1 MCGIIGFLAPV
12 GRYNEEALGPMALAM
27 AQTLEHRGPDGF
39 GVWSDAEAVVA
50 LAHRRLSIQD
60 LSAAGTQ
67 PMASACGR
75 YVITYNGELY
85 NFGELRHELAARGH
99 GFRGHC
105 DTEVVLAAVRE
116 WGLTRALERFQGM
129 FAFGLWDRERRELSL
144 VRDRVGKKPLYYGW
158 CGGSFLFASELKAL
172 RPHPDF
178 DPEID
183 HDALGL
189 LIQYS
194 FIPTPYSIFRSI
206 RKLPPGT
213 VLTVPLA
220 DAHQEGQPRS
230 YWSARQVAE
239 RGEHQPF
246 PGDMDAAIEALD
258 ALLRDAVQGRM
269 VADVDLGALL
279 SGGIDSTTV
288 VALMQTLSPR
298 PVKTFT
304 IGFQEPEFNEAEHAK
319 AIARHLGTEHT
330 ELTVTARE
338 TLEMIPQLPTLYDEP
353 LADASAIPTFI
364 VSRLARSRVTVA
376 LSGDGGDEL
385 FGGYT
390 RYLSTL
396 RQWDRC
402 KRYPLVLRR
411 LSAGALGRAARLGWQ
426 WSTEAGAKGQ
436 DRPWARR
443 PVGAKLEKR
452 SRRLGAADPVDLF
465 TRISSYWDDPG
476 EVVLGAKPVPSV
488 LSDLGLRAAVSQPL
502 QAMMYL
508 DFMGF
513 MLDDILV
520 KVDRASMAVGL
531 EIRSPLLDHRIVEL
545 AWSLPLGLRIGPGGG
560 KYVLRALLER
570 YVPRALTERPKQGFN
585 VPVAEWLRGPLRP
598 WAEALLDP
606 QRIDAEGLLDP
617 EVVTRLWHQHLSGWG
632 NRKNV
637 LWSILMFQAWHEAW
651 SSPAA
656 GQAEATP
663 VPAIA

>member
-1 MCGIIGFLAPV
+1 MCGITGFLAPA
-12 GRYNEEALGPMALAM
+12 GRYDEERLEALAQAMSRTLA
-27 AQTLEHRGPDGF
+27 HRGPDGF
-39 GVWSDAEAVVA
+39 GVWSDAGAGIT

-60 LSAAGTQ
+60 LSEAGTQ
-67 PMASACGR
+67 PMVSACGR
-75 YVITYNGELY
+75 YVISYNGELY
-85 NFGELRHELAARGH
+85 NFRALRHELIALGH
-99 GFRGHC
+99 GFRGQS
-105 DTEVVLAAVRE
+105 DTEVALAAVSQ
-116 WGLTRALERFQGM
+116 WGLDRALERFQGM
-129 FAFGLWDRERRELSL
+129 FAFALWDRERRELSL

-158 CGGSFLFASELKAL
+158 CRGSFLFASELKAL

-189 LIQYS
+189 LIRYS

-206 RKLPPGT
+206 RKLTPGT
-213 VLTVPLA
+213 RLTVSLD
-220 DAHQEGQPRS
+220 DAHREGQSRT
-230 YWSARQVAE
+230 YWSAREVAE
-239 RGEHQPF
+239 RGEHRPF
-246 PGDMDAAIEALD
+246 GGDMTAAVDELD

-298 PVKTFT
+298 AVKTFT
-304 IGFQEPEFNEAEHAK
+304 IGFREPEFNEAEHAK
-319 AIARHLGTEHT
+319 AIAHHLGTEHT
-330 ELTVTARE
+330 ELYVTARE
-338 TLEMIPQLPTLYDEP
+338 TLDMIPRLPTLYDEP
-353 LADASAIPTFI
+353 LADASAIPTYI

-396 RQWDRC
+396 RQWERW

-411 LSAGALGRAARLGWQ
+411 AGAGALRRAARLGRQ
-426 WSTEAGAKGQ
+426 GPAEAGAI
-436 DRPWARR
+436 RSSRR
-443 PVGAKLEKR
+443 PVAAKAEKKA
-452 SRRLGAADPVDLF
+452 RRLGAADPVDLF
-465 TRISSYWDDPG
+465 TRVSAYWDEPG
-476 EVVLGAKPVPSV
+476 DVVLGARSVPST
-488 LSDLGLRAAVSQPL
+488 LDDPDLRATVSQPL

-531 EIRSPLLDHRIVEL
+531 EVRSPFLDQRVVEL
-545 AWSLPLGLRIGPGGG
+545 AWSLPLGLRVGPGGG
-560 KYVLRALLER
+560 KYVLRTLLER
-570 YVPRALTERPKQGFN
+570 YVPRTLTERPKRGFN

-598 WAEALLDP
+598 WAEALLEP
-606 QRIDAEGLLDP
+606 RRIEAEGLLDP
-617 EVVTRLWHQHLSGWG
+617 KTVTRLWHQHLGGWG

-651 SSPAA
+651 ERPSARQGEPPLPASA
-656 GQAEATP
+656 RFHRP
-663 VPAIA
+663 

>member
-1 MCGIIGFLAPV
+1 MCGITGFLTPV
-12 GRYNEEALGPMALAM
+12 GRYNEEALDSMVLRM
-27 AQTLEHRGPDGF
+27 SQTLEHRGPDGF
-39 GVWSDAEAVVA
+39 GIWSDAEAGVA

-60 LSAAGTQ
+60 LSAAGRQ
-67 PMASACGR
+67 PMVSACGR
-75 YVITYNGELY
+75 YLITYNGEIY
-85 NFGELRHELAARGH
+85 NFRELGDELAALGH
-99 GFRGHC
+99 SFRGHS
-105 DTEVVLAAVRE
+105 DTEVVLAAVSQ
-116 WGLTRALERFQGM
+116 WGLAGALERFHGM
-129 FAFGLWDRERRELSL
+129 FAFGLWDRNRRELSL

-158 CGGSFLFASELKAL
+158 CRGSLLFASELKAL

-178 DPEID
+178 EPEID
-183 HDALGL
+183 QDALGL
-189 LIQYS
+189 FIRYS
-194 FIPTPYSIFRSI
+194 FIPTPYSIFKPI

-213 VLTVPLA
+213 HLTVSLA
-220 DAHQEGQPRS
+220 DAHREGHPQV
-230 YWSARQVAE
+230 YWSAREVAE
-239 RGEHQPF
+239 HGERQPF
-246 PGDMDAAIEALD
+246 SGDMDAATGSLD
-258 ALLRDAVQGRM
+258 RLLHDAIQGRM

-330 ELTVTARE
+330 ELYVTARE
-338 TLEMIPQLPTLYDEP
+338 TMEMIPRLPTLYDEP

-364 VSRLARSRVTVA
+364 VSRLARSQVTVA

-396 RQWDRC
+396 KQWQRWR
-402 KRYPLVLRR
+402 RYPLALRR
-411 LSAGALGRAARLGWQ
+411 LSAGALRRAARLGWE
-426 WSTEAGAKGQ
+426 WSADAKGPG
-436 DRPWARR
+436 RPRARK
-443 PVGAKLEKR
+443 PVSAKLEKK
-452 SRRLGAADPVDLF
+452 SRRLSAVDPVDLF
-465 TRISSYWDDPG
+465 ARASSYWDQPG
-476 EVVLGAKPVPSV
+476 EVVLGARPAASA
-488 LSDLGLRAAVSQPL
+488 LSDPGLRADVSQPL
-502 QAMMYL
+502 QSMMYL

-531 EIRSPLLDHRIVEL
+531 EIRSPFLDHRIVEL

-560 KYVLRALLER
+560 KYVLRRLLER
-570 YVPRALTERPKQGFN
+570 YVPRTLTERPKRGFN

-606 QRIDAEGLLDP
+606 QRIGEQGLLDP
-617 EVVTRLWHQHLSGWG
+617 QAVTRLWHQHLSGWG

-651 SSPAA
+651 GSSV
-656 GQAEATP
+656 GQDEATP
-663 VPAIA
+663 VPASA